1 MLETFGSKIWKEYFI
16 HQKHDLEEAYFC
28 WSEKRNILLN
38 QERIFV

>member
-1 MLETFGSKIWKEYFI
+1 MLETFGSKIWKEYFF
-16 HQKHDLEEAYFC
+16 HQKHDLYEAYFC